1 MGRELMNWLS
11 AVLGDFH
18 FWVGTA
24 AGVVGVLLLAWEHRQ
39 LSLQRQAREKDAQLR
54 KILDY

>member
-1 MGRELMNWLS
+1 MTWLS

-24 AGVVGVLLLAWEHRQ
+24 AGVVGVLLLAWEHRR
-39 LSLQRQAREKDAQLR
+39 LSLLRQAREKDAQLR
-54 KILDY
+54 KFLGY

>member
-1 MGRELMNWLS
+1 MSWLS

-24 AGVVGVLLLAWEHRQ
+24 AGVAGVLLLAWEHHR
-39 LSLQRQAREKDAQLR
+39 LSVLRQAREKDAQLR